1 MEELP
6 GHPDRAPEQCRPL
19 SRVRGEGG
27 GDEQATSFQYKTSF
41 CPELSWSSCAG
52 RYSLHRRRGA
62 CGWDPPAET
71 QPLLLQ
77 LCEAR
82 TPTWALGAAG
92 PTLHTG
98 SIRGLLPDVAA
109 RGPGAGQEGTG
120 LGQLGWGPRA
130 PLTQLL
136 GPSPFLPAA
145 STMSLCQNARCGVGV
160 GDRCV
165 SPSPAISGTVS
176 QAAVT
181 RGLM

>member
-27 GDEQATSFQYKTSF
+27 GDEQATSFQYKTSS

-62 CGWDPPAET
+62 CGWDPPAVT

-98 SIRGLLPDVAA
+98 SHPFYPRHGLL
-109 RGPGAGQEGTG
+109 RIT
-120 LGQLGWGPRA
+120 
-130 PLTQLL
+130 
-136 GPSPFLPAA
+136 
-145 STMSLCQNARCGVGV
+145 
-160 GDRCV
+160 
-165 SPSPAISGTVS
+165 
-176 QAAVT
+176 
-181 RGLM
+181 